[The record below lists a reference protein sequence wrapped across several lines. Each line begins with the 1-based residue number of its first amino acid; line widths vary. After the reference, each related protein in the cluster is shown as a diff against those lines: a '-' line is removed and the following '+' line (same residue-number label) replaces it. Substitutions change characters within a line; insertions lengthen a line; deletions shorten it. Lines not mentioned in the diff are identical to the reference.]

1 MNGFSVPYLK
11 KICTVAYLQN
21 FLPKYCWNLFQ
32 SITFFIIFCHNKQV
46 LRQTEKVLCF
56 IIVLLIK
63 YEYESTISD
72 IFQSPLIFTA
82 HLGPHI
88 CLMLLYMI
96 NLLFRSLLIRWV
108 WCTCFV
114 CDSFLFCHYY
124 FVNLTCGFIL
134 S

>member
-1 MNGFSVPYLK
+1 MVFLCLTWRKFALLHICRISCLNTVGIYFKVLHFSLYFA
-11 KICTVAYLQN
+11 IIS
-21 FLPKYCWNLFQ
+21 KYWG
-32 SITFFIIFCHNKQV
+32 S
-46 LRQTEKVLCF
+46 EKVLCF

-108 WCTCFV
+108 RCTCFV

-124 FVNLTCGFIL
+124 FDNLTCGFIL